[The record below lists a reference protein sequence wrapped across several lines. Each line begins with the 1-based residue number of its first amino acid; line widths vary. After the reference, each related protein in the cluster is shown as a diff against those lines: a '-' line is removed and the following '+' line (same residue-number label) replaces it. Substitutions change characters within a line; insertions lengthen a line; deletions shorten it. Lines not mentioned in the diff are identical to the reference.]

1 MVLQETKAPKK
12 KGSKKRNPLVV
23 GHTKDRRK
31 LDKIESIGPPT
42 QIVGSFK
49 KVRFMHSFVLRT
61 KIIWYQ
67 FDKFWQM
74 FSFAKK
80 FIFRK
85 GPHRGII
92 FIPDLPK
99 ILNILILLMIRQG
112 STLRV
117 SQNGPCVIPDPTMPN
132 ITIKMK

>member
-23 GHTKDRRK
+23 GHTKDRKK

-61 KIIWYQ
+61 KIITEILYQ
-67 FDKFWQM
+67 FGKF
-74 FSFAKK
+74 
-80 FIFRK
+80 
-85 GPHRGII
+85 
-92 FIPDLPK
+92 
-99 ILNILILLMIRQG
+99 
-112 STLRV
+112 
-117 SQNGPCVIPDPTMPN
+117 CVEFHF
-132 ITIKMK
+132 